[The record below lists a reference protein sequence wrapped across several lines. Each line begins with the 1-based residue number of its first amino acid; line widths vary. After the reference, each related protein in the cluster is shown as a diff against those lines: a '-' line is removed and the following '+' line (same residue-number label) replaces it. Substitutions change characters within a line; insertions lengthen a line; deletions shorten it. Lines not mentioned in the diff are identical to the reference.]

1 MKTKKRIDP
10 IMIKEAINNKQL
22 RVWWTEDPYT
32 HHKKVYLSDVIRN
45 EEPFVQELGDTV
57 FLIETP

>member
-1 MKTKKRIDP
+1 MIDP
-10 IMIKEAINNKQL
+10 IMVKEAINNKQL
-22 RVWWTEDPYT
+22 RVWWMEDSHT

-45 EEPFVQELGDTV
+45 KEPFVQELGDTV

>member
-1 MKTKKRIDP
+1 MV
-10 IMIKEAINNKQL
+10 KEAINNKQL
-22 RVWWTEDPYT
+22 RVWWMEDPHT

-45 EEPFVQELGDTV
+45 KEPFVQELGDTI